1 MIGEYKGAAC
11 ITLKGSIEEKIY
23 QRQISKSGLAEVMEA
38 RAGSAQTAVKF
49 SSEELKVCS
58 YVYKPPDTHTTIP
71 GVMVFEHTRTV
82 SHGNCTRACT
92 NGKLEKCSCVRLA
105 CSC

>member
-1 MIGEYKGAAC
+1 
-11 ITLKGSIEEKIY
+11 
-23 QRQISKSGLAEVMEA
+23 MEA

-71 GVMVFEHTRTV
+71 GVMVFEHTLLSVTETA
-82 SHGNCTRACT
+82 HGHAQM
-92 NGKLEKCSCVRLA
+92 ES
-105 CSC
+105 